1 MAISAPF
8 SSASEAE
15 DAYYGSGSG
24 SGDGSGDGSGGDGN
38 GGSDGSGAT
47 WGELQRST
55 TLGSAWV
62 LAYQAAVNSDRRRWF
77 VIRMESGTLQA
88 LKANGAVYSSKESDT
103 LGQLPHYDSE
113 SAARDA
119 FEAWAENGGDGPNN
133 TPAPDGDPSW
143 GEWSKVR
150 KVGPWFIFGRTSA
163 DGSQAQFIVA
173 GKRDG
178 ATVYLAPAAKIV
190 EEPHIYSKIEAAKQ
204 ALDAYQQSVAD
215 GDTPPGMQPNGN
227 APNTSTVREAV
238 SKVVRTAQSQTKTQ
252 SRVVERLG
260 GQKVVLGIA
269 AVGGLALVKYQEGK
283 K

>member
-1 MAISAPF
+1 MAISTPF

-15 DAYYGSGSG
+15 DAYFGSG
-24 SGDGSGDGSGGDGN
+24 SGDGSGENENGNDNQGS
-38 GGSDGSGAT
+38 T
-47 WGELQRST
+47 WGQLQRST
-55 TLGSAWV
+55 TLGSSWV

-77 VIRMESGTLQA
+77 AIRMSGGTLTA
-88 LKANGAVYSSKESDT
+88 IKANGSVYESKESDT
-103 LGQLPHYDSE
+103 LGQLPHYDTE
-113 SAARDA
+113 SDARDA
-119 FEAWAENGGDGPNN
+119 FEAWAEGDGGDQSQNGENGEN
-133 TPAPDGDPSW
+133 GQGDTSW
-143 GEWSKVR
+143 GEWAKVR
-150 KVGPWFIFGRTSA
+150 KVGPWFIFGRTSS
-163 DGSQAQFIVA
+163 DGSEAQFIVT

-190 EEPHIYSKIEAAKQ
+190 ETPHIFAQIEAAKQ

-227 APNTSTVREAV
+227 SPDTSTVREAV
-238 SKVVRTAQSQTKTQ
+238 SKVVRSSQSQTKTQ
-252 SRVVERLG
+252 ERIVERLG